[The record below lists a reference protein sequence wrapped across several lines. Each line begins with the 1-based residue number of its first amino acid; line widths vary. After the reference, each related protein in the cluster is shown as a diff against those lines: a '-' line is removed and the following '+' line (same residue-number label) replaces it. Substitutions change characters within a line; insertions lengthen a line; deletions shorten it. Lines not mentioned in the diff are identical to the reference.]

1 MSAKFSLSWGSGCKK
16 PPSLQWSGPNCAWCR
31 SWRCQGLAWGETW
44 DFQGHCQTNLV
55 EPGAV
60 VEREPGHA
68 DKGRHP
74 TSRKYYGRLERCL
87 HQTSCAIL
95 NFNDQQKWYMT
106 LNEQFNMSIY
116 QVWIHR
122 FLINL
127 VFLGV
132 APQGW
137 RILYFL
143 GVDVEYEG
151 WVFLEGTL
159 LRSEWDCGCSPQHR
173 FVALQRGGGGG
184 ALIMR

>member
-16 PPSLQWSGPNCAWCR
+16 PTASVIAVIRPQLRLMQVMKVSRAGLGWNLGLSGPLPNK
-31 SWRCQGLAWGETW
+31 
-44 DFQGHCQTNLV
+44 F
-55 EPGAV
+55 
-60 VEREPGHA
+60 HA

-184 ALIMR
+184 ALIMI